1 MAYLHPKS
9 FRPSD
14 VTKKKYDILLV
25 DEAHRLHQY
34 KTFLTW
40 EYLKQIVRKL
50 GLTTEADELDW
61 ILMQSKQA
69 VLFYDS
75 MQVVGLSGI
84 DFERFDK
91 EDGGLHLTEE

>member
-1 MAYLHPKS
+1 MYK
-9 FRPSD
+9 RQD

-34 KTFLTW
+34 KDISYMGIFTANC
-40 EYLKQIVRKL
+40 EQL
-50 GLTTEADELDW
+50 GLTTEAYELYW
-61 ILMQSKQA
+61 ILIQSKQA

-75 MQVVGLSGI
+75 MQVVGPSGI

-91 EDGGLHLTEE
+91 KMEDSFNRRMIRCV

>member
-1 MAYLHPKS
+1 MACLHRKS

-34 KTFLTW
+34 KNISYMGIFKANC
-40 EYLKQIVRKL
+40 EKL

-75 MQVVGLSGI
+75 MQVVGPSVLILSDLI
-84 DFERFDK
+84 RRWRT
-91 EDGGLHLTEE
+91 HLTEE